1 MNPPGP
7 LSTAGDLVHRI
18 AEVYP
23 GDRAGASKPRVPAA
37 VSAELLESYVG
48 RYELDAPEP
57 VVRNSG
63 KLVTVTRDGNR
74 LVSESKGLK
83 SPLEARSESTF
94 EIVGSP
100 FEVTLRFVVGAD
112 GRVSEM
118 IVNLMGLREYV
129 ARRVP

>member
-1 MNPPGP
+1 M
-7 LSTAGDLVHRI
+7 SAAT
-18 AEVYP
+18 
-23 GDRAGASKPRVPAA
+23 RA
-37 VSAELLESYVG
+37 
-48 RYELDAPEP
+48 DAPEP